1 MDKNEFLEKLAK
13 ALAGQVPASVIEENI
28 NYYSSYIS
36 GEVQKGHSLQQVLEE
51 LGDPRL
57 IAKSIIDANGGG
69 SDMAGYYEDS
79 DSGRIGG
86 YRGEQE
92 AEKQDPFGQPERNFR
107 SFHFSGFWGLFL
119 LIVIVC
125 CIFMVVGTMIGGII
139 LLIRPIL
146 LPLIIILLVYHM
158 FQGPRRF

>member
-13 ALAGQVPASVIEENI
+13 ALAGQVPASVVEENI

-36 GEVQKGHSLQQVLEE
+36 GEVQKGTPLQQVLDD

-69 SDMAGYYEDS
+69 NDMAGFYEDS
-79 DSGRIGG
+79 GRSGHRSQ
-86 YRGEQE
+86 REP
-92 AEKQDPFGQPERNFR
+92 EKEDPFGQQSERFR
-107 SFHFSGFWGLFL
+107 SFHFSGFWGLLL

-125 CIFMVVGTMIGGII
+125 CIFMVVGTVIGGIF

-146 LPLIIILLVYHM
+146 LPLLIILLVYHM
-158 FQGPRRF
+158 FRGPRRF

>member
-13 ALAGQVPASVIEENI
+13 ALAGQVPASVVEENI

-36 GEVQKGHSLQQVLEE
+36 GEVQKGTPLQQVLED

-69 SDMAGYYEDS
+69 NDMAGFYEDS
-79 DSGRIGG
+79 GRGG
-86 YRGEQE
+86 YHSQQETEQE
-92 AEKQDPFGQPERNFR
+92 EPFGQQSRGFR

-125 CIFMVVGTMIGGII
+125 CVFMVVGTVIGGIF
-139 LLIRPIL
+139 LLLRPIL
-146 LPLIIILLVYHM
+146 LPLLIILLIYHI
-158 FQGPRRF
+158 FRGPRRF

>member
-13 ALAGQVPASVIEENI
+13 ALAGQVPASAVEENI

-36 GEVQKGHSLQQVLEE
+36 GEVQKGTPLQQVLED

-69 SDMAGYYEDS
+69 NDMAGFYEDS
-79 DSGRIGG
+79 GRSESYRSERETEDPFERQSGR
-86 YRGEQE
+86 
-92 AEKQDPFGQPERNFR
+92 FR
-107 SFHFSGFWGLFL
+107 SFHFSGFWGLLL

-125 CIFMVVGTMIGGII
+125 CIFMVVGTVIGGIF
-139 LLIRPIL
+139 LLLRPIL
-146 LPLIIILLVYHM
+146 LPLLIILLIYHM
-158 FQGPRRF
+158 FRGPRRF

>member
-36 GEVQKGHSLQQVLEE
+36 GEVQKGTPLQQVLED

-69 SDMAGYYEDS
+69 SDTAGYYEDS
-79 DSGRIGG
+79 ESGRTGSYG
-86 YRGEQE
+86 TEREPE
-92 AEKQDPFGQPERNFR
+92 DPFGQQSGKFR

-125 CIFMVVGTMIGGII
+125 CIFMIVGTVIGGIF

-146 LPLIIILLVYHM
+146 LPLLVILLIYHI